1 MTSGGCN
8 EVPLSIFLSFRQRLL
23 FPNEVP
29 LSPPFTVFLT
39 ETSFSIHVLSC
50 LICVASS
57 TSYGTVNYG
66 TLEMN
71 RLDFVA

>member
-1 MTSGGCN
+1 MKFHC
-8 EVPLSIFLSFRQRLL
+8 PSFSVLDRDFFFQMKFHYLHL
-23 FPNEVP
+23 
-29 LSPPFTVFLT
+29 TVFFT